1 MGAPPNVPLAN
12 QTAYEYT
19 TTKST
24 FTINVDDLVQVTAT
38 FLSPITPDDFKRQS
52 LVFSY
57 LNVDVKSLDGNEH
70 AVQLYTDI
78 SAGAC
83 CQPKFTLGYINVSG
97 RVDFWQ
103 PRQHCPMGIWDH
115 WECCIPQ
122 GLPSDA
128 ASVF

>member
-38 FLSPITPDDFKRQS
+38 FLSPITPNDFKRQS

-83 CQPKFTLGYINVSG
+83 CQPTFTLDYIL
-97 RVDFWQ
+97 
-103 PRQHCPMGIWDH
+103 M
-115 WECCIPQ
+115 
-122 GLPSDA
+122 
-128 ASVF
+128 